1 MVRSVIA
8 FAVLMCVAPALAQQQ
23 TAPAPASQPPQ
34 AKPAPAALPKG
45 VDPQNAIFIDTKYGR
60 IAIKLRPDLA
70 PKHVERI
77 KQLAREKFYD
87 NVPFH
92 RVIAGFMAQTGDG
105 QNGDGTGGSKYP
117 NLPAEFSNVPYNR
130 GIVGMAR
137 TSDPN
142 SANSQFFIM
151 LAENPGLNGKY
162 TVVGEVVSGMD
173 VVDKIKKGPE
183 SQNGAV
189 SNPDKITRMQV
200 AADAK

>member
-1 MVRSVIA
+1 MFRGL
-8 FAVLMCVAPALAQQQ
+8 AVLAVLACAVPALAQQ
-23 TAPAPASQPPQ
+23 PAPQAAPP
-34 AKPAPAALPKG
+34 KPAQAQLPKG
-45 VDPQNAIFIDTKYGR
+45 LDPQNTVYIDTKDGR
-60 IAIKLRPDLA
+60 IVVKLRPDLA

-105 QNGDGTGGSKYP
+105 QRGDGTGGSKYP
-117 NLPAEFSNVPYNR
+117 NLPAEFSNVPFSR

-137 TSDPN
+137 AQDPN

-151 LAENPGLNGKY
+151 YGDSPSLNNKY

-189 SNPDKITRMQV
+189 ANPDKITRMQV